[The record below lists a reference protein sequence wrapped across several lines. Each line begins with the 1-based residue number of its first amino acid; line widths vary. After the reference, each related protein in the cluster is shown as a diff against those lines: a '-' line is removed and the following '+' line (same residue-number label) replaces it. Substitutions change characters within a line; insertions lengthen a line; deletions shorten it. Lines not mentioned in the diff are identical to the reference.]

1 MWTHNLWASSLLA
14 VVTRF
19 NLCPFWSSSISFVCS
34 FVCSSSRSTA
44 GFLSRPYHH
53 VFTNAALCV
62 NDASLKVECC
72 WKGRRR
78 GSQAGQVQTT
88 DIQLKRSSGRRS
100 AHFTSQQFTVTA
112 AHRNEAKW
120 LPDIQRGTLEF
131 CRHRILR
138 ATLISATALGIR

>member
-62 NDASLKVECC
+62 NEGWVLL
-72 WKGRRR
+72 KGRRR

-138 ATLISATALGIR
+138 ATLILTTALGIR